1 MTDNGKL
8 PEADWLKRRGLSALI
23 GALDGRA
30 RYVGGAVRDT
40 LLGIEVKD
48 VDMATPLLPED
59 VMERLTTADIK
70 VIPTGIEHG
79 TVTAVL
85 PDGPVEITTLR
96 RDVSTDG
103 RRATVAFSEDW
114 KEDAARRDFTINAL
128 SADPETLDIF
138 DYFDG
143 LVDLEVQ
150 RVRFIGSAEARI
162 AEDHLRIMRY
172 FRFLARF
179 GQHAVDKATFDACRK
194 AARELE
200 KLSRERIADELMK
213 LLATDDPLY
222 AIEEMIAADVFE
234 HIVEAIDPEAVQVLA
249 PLMLREQKHGV
260 AASAVRRLVGLLPKD
275 ADQAVA
281 IAKSLRMS
289 KKLQKAVV
297 ARLAP
302 AVIPAKA
309 GTQSEKDSAKDALGL
324 RFRGD
329 DEMGGSE
336 LAPTPATIR
345 SLAYWHGIEAA
356 RDRALLFGA
365 EEDIAAML
373 DQLKNWEPPTF
384 PLTGGDLIAKG
395 MEPGPE
401 VSETL
406 AKLEREW
413 VENDFQMEADK

>member
-1 MTDNGKL
+1 MTGDIKL
-8 PEADWLKRRGLSALI
+8 PKADWLQRRGLSALI
-23 GALDGRA
+23 AALDGKA

-40 LLGIEVKD
+40 LLGHAVKD
-48 VDMATPLLPED
+48 VDIATPLLPDD
-59 VMERLTTADIK
+59 VMERLKAADIK

-128 SADPETLDIF
+128 FADPETLEIS

-143 LVDLEVQ
+143 LEDLEAR
-150 RVRFIGSAEARI
+150 RVRFIGSAKERI

-179 GQHAVDKATFDACRK
+179 GQHDVDQETFDACRR

-200 KLSRERIADELMK
+200 KLSRERIADELTK
-213 LLATDDPLY
+213 LLGTDDPLY

-234 HIVEAIDPEAVQVLA
+234 HIVSAIDPEALQVLA
-249 PLMLREQKHGV
+249 PLMLREEKHEV
-260 AASAVRRLVGLLPKD
+260 TPSAVRRLIGLLPKD
-275 ADQAVA
+275 AGQAVE

-289 KKLQKAVV
+289 KKMQKTIAT
-297 ARLAP
+297 RLSAN
-302 AVIPAKA
+302 VIPAKA
-309 GTQSEKDSAKDALGL
+309 GTQSKKDTSQDALDSGL
-324 RFRGD
+324 RRN
-329 DEMGGSE
+329 DEVKVDA
-336 LAPTPATIR
+336 LAPTTIR
-345 SLAYWHGIEAA
+345 ALAYWHGMEAA

-365 EEDIAAML
+365 DEDIAAML
-373 DQLKNWEPPTF
+373 QQLEGWEPPVF
-384 PLTGGDLIAKG
+384 PLTGGDLIAQG

-406 AKLEREW
+406 KKLEREW
-413 VENDFQMEADK
+413 VENGFQMERQK

>member
-1 MTDNGKL
+1 MTGDTKL
-8 PEADWLKRRGLSALI
+8 PKADWLQRRGLSALI
-23 GALDGRA
+23 AALDGKA

-40 LLGIEVKD
+40 LLGQEVKD
-48 VDMATPLLPED
+48 VDIATPLLPDD
-59 VMERLTTADIK
+59 VMERLKAADIT

-114 KEDAARRDFTINAL
+114 QEDAARRDFTINAL
-128 SADPETLDIF
+128 FADPETLEIS

-143 LVDLEVQ
+143 LEDLEAR
-150 RVRFIGSAEARI
+150 RVRFIGSAKERI

-179 GQHAVDKATFDACRK
+179 GQHDVDQETFDACRR

-200 KLSRERIADELMK
+200 KLSRERIADELTK
-213 LLATDDPLY
+213 LLGTDDPLY

-234 HIVEAIDPEAVQVLA
+234 HIVSAIDPEAVQVLA
-249 PLMLREQKHGV
+249 PLMLREEKHEV
-260 AASAVRRLVGLLPKD
+260 TPSAVRRLIGLLPKD
-275 ADQAVA
+275 AGQAVE

-289 KKLQKAVV
+289 KKMQKAVID
-297 ARLAP
+297 RL
-302 AVIPAKA
+302 VVTPAKA
-309 GTQSEKDSAKDALGL
+309 GVQSNKDSSADTLDSGL
-324 RFRGD
+324 R
-329 DEMGGSE
+329 GSSVD
-336 LAPTPATIR
+336 APTPATIR
-345 SLAYWHGIEAA
+345 ALAYWHGKEAA

-365 EEDIAAML
+365 DEDIAAML
-373 DQLKNWEPPTF
+373 QQLEGWEPPTF
-384 PLTGGDLIAKG
+384 PLTGGDLIAQG

-406 AKLEREW
+406 KKLEREW
-413 VENDFQMEADK
+413 VENGFQMERQK